1 MNPTINRPWA
11 VVLAAGDGTRL
22 RPLTRLLYGED
33 VPKQFTAIAGERSLV
48 QATLDRLAASFPPER
63 TVVVVGKSCEAVAR
77 RQLRDY
83 QGVDV
88 VVQPRNLGTGPGLL
102 LPLAR
107 IRARERSARVAVFP
121 VDHYVPRPERLL
133 EGVESAL
140 DAAERP
146 GLTLIGVEADRPETE
161 YGWIV
166 PGQRA
171 FKITTTI
178 QVVRRF
184 VEKPDRAHAEELLRQ
199 GALWNTFISIGRA
212 REFWSAALRHL
223 PRVARLLDLYA
234 ERVGHTNEG
243 GILERLYAKMEP
255 ANFSRSVL
263 EKERGLGVVPVK
275 GSGWSDW
282 GTPSRVFESLR
293 GTPSGRRLLI
303 RLASSRKAGT
313 ALPEAAPESD
323 VQQDRAVAFMA

>member
-33 VPKQFTAIAGERSLV
+33 LPKQFTAIAGERSLI

-63 TVVVVGKSCEAVAR
+63 TVVVVGKSYEAVAR

-171 FKITTTI
+171 SKNTTTI

-184 VEKPDRAHAEELLRQ
+184 VEKPDRVLAEELLRQ

-223 PRVARLLDLYA
+223 PRVARLLALYA
-234 ERVGHTNEG
+234 ER
-243 GILERLYAKMEP
+243 R
-255 ANFSRSVL
+255 
-263 EKERGLGVVPVK
+263 
-275 GSGWSDW
+275 WSPP
-282 GTPSRVFESLR
+282 TSAA
-293 GTPSGRRLLI
+293 
-303 RLASSRKAGT
+303 ASSRRSVGSE
-313 ALPEAAPESD
+313 LC
-323 VQQDRAVAFMA
+323 R